1 MKRKKNDALLALKLV
16 RKKSREEEIAAFGH
30 AICYKKVFVD
40 RTKYNRKRDKA
51 NRQKGGSPYFLWYK
65 EQGIRTKCHK
75 LIKLSTN
82 FVSLQSKII
91 LP

>member
-1 MKRKKNDALLALKLV
+1 MKREKNDALLALKLA

-51 NRQKGGSPYFLWYK
+51 NRHKGGSPYFLVA
-65 EQGIRTKCHK
+65 
-75 LIKLSTN
+75 S
-82 FVSLQSKII
+82 SKSQEGV
-91 LP
+91 PAKTRN